1 MVTVCAA
8 EKNACYYRCPYDGGA
23 LFVQVN
29 ELPDEVFAPMPL
41 DVLVKQFMEVLG
53 AFYCDHKL
61 LAAGMLYMNG
71 YNFNVEPNRITAE
84 KNGLLFNIA
93 FEQAGGLYRT
103 TNISLG

>member
-1 MVTVCAA
+1 M
-8 EKNACYYRCPYDGGA
+8 
-23 LFVQVN
+23 QVN
-29 ELPDEVFAPMPL
+29 ELPDEVIAPMPL

-84 KNGLLFNIA
+84 KNGLLLNIA